1 MIEDYTEG
9 TGTAVVGGTE
19 QRASRSLVALLWPIA
34 LVGALLS
41 LIPLWLGDSRVMMGV
56 AVLGLTFACYAVGFN
71 LIFGSTGQLFLCV
84 GALAG
89 IGGYGSAIL
98 ADRVGLPL
106 LLSILLATLASS
118 VFGGLLSWI
127 AVRRSLGVIFTGII
141 TLIFSLVFGNLL
153 LGAAGVTGG
162 DGGFHIQ
169 TGADTFLRQTIPPYY
184 LMLALV
190 LIFLLT
196 HGLLRRS
203 HIGWAFRALRDDEVA
218 AELAGVNVARYR
230 VIAALIGAA
239 MLGLAGSLFAFTEG
253 TISPTTYGFA
263 QVDVETMVMLAF
275 GGIGT
280 LFGPVLGAVVFTV
293 INELIQDLGQLR
305 LLVYGA
311 LIIALFLWVPRGII
325 PTLGDLIR
333 RRKRVKLGENEAEG
347 VGCGRTVTSP
357 SLDMSSCSRR
367 PSRRA
372 PASSPM
378 FSR

>member
-19 QRASRSLVALLWPIA
+19 QRTSRSLWSLLWPIA
-34 LVGALLS
+34 LVGAALS

-56 AVLGLTFACYAVGFN
+56 SVVGLTFACYAVGFN

-106 LLSILLATLASS
+106 LVSMLLATLASS
-118 VFGGLLSWI
+118 FMGGLLSWV

-141 TLIFSLVFGNLL
+141 TLIFSLVFGNLV
-153 LGAAGVTGG
+153 LGLGQITGG
-162 DGGFHIQ
+162 DGGYHVQ
-169 TGADTFLRQTIPPYY
+169 TGADTFLRQTVPPFY
-184 LMLALV
+184 LTLALLLVFV
-190 LIFLLT
+190 LI

-218 AELAGVNVARYR
+218 AELAGVDVSRYR
-230 VIAALIGAA
+230 VYAAVIGAA

-263 QVDVETMVMLAF
+263 QVDVETLVMLAF

-280 LFGPVLGAVVFTV
+280 LFGPVLGAAVITV
-293 INELIQDLGQLR
+293 INELILDLGQLR
-305 LLVYGA
+305 LLVFGA
-311 LIIALFLWVPRGII
+311 LIIALFLWVPRGVI
-325 PTLGDLIR
+325 PTLGDLVR
-333 RRKRVKLGENEAEG
+333 RR
-347 VGCGRTVTSP
+347 RT
-357 SLDMSSCSRR
+357 
-367 PSRRA
+367 
-372 PASSPM
+372 
-378 FSR
+378 

>member
-19 QRASRSLVALLWPIA
+19 RRSSRSLVALFWTVA
-34 LVGALLS
+34 AVGALLS
-41 LIPLWLGDSRVMMGV
+41 LVPLWLGDSRVMMGV

-106 LLSILLATLASS
+106 LLSMVLATVASS
-118 VFGGLLSWI
+118 LIGGLLSWI

-153 LGAAGVTGG
+153 LGAGGVTGG

-169 TGADTFLRQTIPPYY
+169 TGAGTFLRQTIPPYY
-184 LMLALV
+184 LMLAL
-190 LIFLLT
+190 LLVYVSA

-218 AELAGVNVARYR
+218 AELAGVDVSRYR
-230 VIAALIGAA
+230 VYAAVIGAA

-263 QVDVETMVMLAF
+263 QIDVETMVMLAF

-280 LFGPVLGAVVFTV
+280 LFGPVLGAAVFT
-293 INELIQDLGQLR
+293 IIDELIQDLGQLR

-311 LIIALFLWVPRGII
+311 LIIGLFLWVPRGII
-325 PTLGDLIR
+325 PTLGDLMR
-333 RRKRVKLGENEAEG
+333 RRQE
-347 VGCGRTVTSP
+347 
-357 SLDMSSCSRR
+357 
-367 PSRRA
+367 
-372 PASSPM
+372 
-378 FSR
+378 

>member
-56 AVLGLTFACYAVGFN
+56 AIVGLTFACYAIGFN

-106 LLSILLATLASS
+106 LPSILLATLASS
-118 VFGGLLSWI
+118 LFGGLLSWI

-141 TLIFSLVFGNLL
+141 TLIFSLVFGNLV

-190 LIFLLT
+190 LIYLFI

-230 VIAALIGAA
+230 VYAALVGAA
-239 MLGLAGSLFAFTEG
+239 MLGLSGSLFAMTEG
-253 TISPTTYGFA
+253 TISPTTYGFS
-263 QVDVETMVMLAF
+263 QVDVETIVMLAF

-280 LFGPVLGAVVFTV
+280 LFGPVLGAAVITV
-293 INELIQDLGQLR
+293 INELILDLGQLR

-325 PTLGDLIR
+325 PTLGDFMR
-333 RRKRVKLGENEAEG
+333 RRGELGKR
-347 VGCGRTVTSP
+347 
-357 SLDMSSCSRR
+357 
-367 PSRRA
+367 
-372 PASSPM
+372 
-378 FSR
+378 